1 MIYVAIVDDNSTYLE
16 DMEHRCKECLKNITN
31 TIHAYSSYDELKN
44 DEEYLNSLD
53 ILISDIEL
61 GEKNGI
67 EEAKQIKEQ
76 RKNLCV
82 LFVSSYIKYAPMV
95 YDVEHLYFV
104 LKDQL
109 DLRFDKAM
117 AAAVR
122 YVKSIKNKTLSVK
135 WKGKV
140 ECIPI
145 EEIVLVER
153 QNRKTRIA
161 TTNSE
166 YFTYTPYQEIIDS
179 LKKEEFIRIHYSYFI
194 NLHFVKH
201 FERDH
206 VIVRNDEF
214 VPVSRSY
221 EKEAKESFLKYLSS
235 EVFF

>member
-1 MIYVAIVDDNSTYLE
+1 MIYVAIVDDNKNYLE
-16 DMEHRCKECLKNITN
+16 DMERRCQESLKDLSH
-31 TIHAYSSYDELKN
+31 TIRTYASYAELQN
-44 DEEYLNSLD
+44 DEEYLADLD

-61 GEKNGI
+61 EDKNGI
-67 EEAKQIKEQ
+67 EEAKKIKEIK
-76 RKNLCV
+76 KNLCV

-117 AAAVR
+117 QAAIRFVR
-122 YVKSIKNKTLSVK
+122 SIKNKTLSVK

-145 EEIVLVER
+145 EDIILVER
-153 QNRKTRIA
+153 QNRKTRIV
-161 TTNSE
+161 TLKSE
-166 YFTYTPYQEIIDS
+166 CFTYTPYQQIVDA

-206 VIVRNDEF
+206 VILRNDEF

-221 EKEAKESFLKYLSS
+221 EKEAKEAFLKYLSS